1 MFSAFAEE
9 PYEGV
14 VVIRFRAEVYTR
26 EQLKSV
32 LSDGRI
38 DAVYAPLDLIDG
50 DFSGEADRIIIVPP
64 VYLADC
70 EESVRGRLER
80 LKKLGFRKAL
90 AHTVGHME
98 LLRGLDIEVHG
109 GVRLNCTNS
118 EALLFFS
125 ERGAVDA
132 LVSAELSAREICRL
146 KKPFEIGFVAYGHL
160 PLMITRRCPINNGK
174 PCGGENCGKTLTDRT
189 GRRLRVICT
198 RNTAEI
204 LNSEPLDVGD
214 RLGDFENADF
224 AVLKF
229 TVETETEPIISAF
242 CEGRRT
248 DSSSFTRGLYF
259 SKKTERKQNEH

>member
-1 MFSAFAEE
+1 MFSAFAKE
-9 PYEGV
+9 PYEGA
-14 VVIRFRAEVYTR
+14 VIIHFRAEVYTR
-26 EQLKSV
+26 AQLESV
-32 LSDGRI
+32 LRDSRI
-38 DAVYAPLDLIDG
+38 EAVYAPLDLIDG
-50 DFSGEADRIIIVPP
+50 YLSGEADRIILVPP

-70 EESVRGRLER
+70 EESVRDRLER
-80 LKKLGFRKAL
+80 MKRLGFRKAL

-98 LLRGLDIEVHG
+98 LLRGLGIEIHG
-109 GVRLNCTNS
+109 GVRLNCANS

-125 ERGAVDA
+125 ECGAVDVI
-132 LVSAELSAREICRL
+132 VSVELSAREICRL

-160 PLMITRRCPINNGK
+160 PLMITRRCSINDGK

-189 GRRLRVICT
+189 GRRLNVICS

-204 LNSEPLDVGD
+204 LNSEPLHVGD

-229 TVETETEPIISAF
+229 TVETKTEPIISAF

-248 DSSSFTRGLYF
+248 DSPVFTRGLYF